1 MEWPCDQRHN
11 IDFLITLP
19 AMPAKNWMH
28 TIMDEPIKALIVDD
42 ALFMRKAISEILE
55 SDEQL
60 QVVGTANDGLDGLD
74 KIKELKPDVVTL
86 DIDMPRMDGLAA
98 IRHIMIESPV
108 PVIVLSSLFSD
119 GAVTFEALRLGV
131 VDFVPK
137 PSGAISEDMDKS
149 RRQII
154 DRVKIA
160 SHVNFEN
167 IRRVRMGAQKVE
179 GFAAQKKQATPPTHL
194 IALGTSLS
202 GPNTVIRLLTRL
214 SPLLPAS
221 IVVVQEIAPQILP
234 AFVERFNQHVPWR
247 IEMARNGQ
255 VLEPGACYIS
265 SNKQALSIGTT
276 DEDEPCLELGEPFE
290 QPLNLLFS
298 TASNCFHEHTIGMM
312 LTGVGDDGAEGFAQ
326 IQKNK
331 GTTIAQDMQCCV
343 YPNLTQNAIDKGT
356 VSTVVEEQHL
366 PNAIEASIL

>member
-1 MEWPCDQRHN
+1 MN
-11 IDFLITLP
+11 
-19 AMPAKNWMH
+19 
-28 TIMDEPIKALIVDD
+28 EPIKALIVDD

-55 SDEQL
+55 SDEKL
-60 QVVGTANDGLDGLD
+60 QVVGTARDGLDGLD
-74 KIKELKPDVVTL
+74 KIKELNPDVITL

-108 PVIVLSSLFSD
+108 PVVVLSSLFSD

-160 SHVNFEN
+160 SSVNFEN
-167 IRRVRMGAQKVE
+167 IRRVRIGNHVDGNEAVQGGQE
-179 GFAAQKKQATPPTHL
+179 AAPTHV

-214 SPLLPAS
+214 SPLLPAAV
-221 IVVVQEIAPQILP
+221 VVVQEIAPQILP

-247 IEMARNGQ
+247 IEMAQDGK
-255 VLEPGACYIS
+255 VLQQGACYIG
-265 SNKQALSIGTT
+265 SNEYALSIGIN
-276 DEDEPCLELGEPFE
+276 DEDQPCLELSEPVE
-290 QPLNLLFS
+290 QPLNLLFNS
-298 TASNCFHEHTIGMM
+298 VSECFKENTIGVM
-312 LTGVGDDGAEGFAQ
+312 LTGVGDDGAEGFAR
-326 IQKNK
+326 IQQNS

-366 PNAIEASIL
+366 PSAIETSIL

>member
-1 MEWPCDQRHN
+1 MN
-11 IDFLITLP
+11 
-19 AMPAKNWMH
+19 A
-28 TIMDEPIKALIVDD
+28 IMDEPIKALIVDD

-55 SDEQL
+55 SDKKL
-60 QVVGTANDGLDGLD
+60 QVVGTARDGLDGLD
-74 KIKELKPDVVTL
+74 KIKELKPDVITL
-86 DIDMPRMDGLAA
+86 DIDMPRMDGLEA

-108 PVIVLSSLFSD
+108 PVVVLSSLFSD

-160 SHVNFEN
+160 SSVNFTN
-167 IRRVRMGAQKVE
+167 IRRVRIGAQLDASGNVD
-179 GFAAQKKQATPPTHL
+179 AAQKGSPSHV

-214 SPLLPAS
+214 SPLLPAA
-221 IVVVQEIAPQILP
+221 VVVVHEIAPQILP
-234 AFVERFNQHVPWR
+234 AFVDRFNQHVPWH
-247 IEMARNGQ
+247 IEMARDGQ
-255 VLEPGACYIS
+255 VIEPGACYIG
-265 SNKQALSIGTT
+265 SNEYALSISIN
-276 DEDEPCLELGEPFE
+276 DQEQPCIELSEPVD

-298 TASNCFHEHTIGMM
+298 SAAQCFEKYAIGVM

-326 IQKNK
+326 IQKNS
-331 GTTIAQDMQCCV
+331 GTTIAQDIQCCV

-356 VSTVVEEQHL
+356 VSTVVEEQQL
-366 PNAIEASIL
+366 PSAIEASIL

>member
-1 MEWPCDQRHN
+1 
-11 IDFLITLP
+11 LP
-19 AMPAKNWMH
+19 AALAKKWMH
-28 TIMDEPIKALIVDD
+28 TVMNEPIKALIVDD

-55 SDEQL
+55 SDQRL
-60 QVVGTANDGLDGLD
+60 QVVGTARDGLDGLE
-74 KIKELKPDVVTL
+74 KIKALKPDVITL

-98 IRHIMIESPV
+98 IRHMMIESPV
-108 PVIVLSSLFSD
+108 PVVVLSSLFSD

-167 IRRVRMGAQKVE
+167 IRRVRIGAQGDEAGV
-179 GFAAQKKQATPPTHL
+179 AQEQQANPPTHV

-234 AFVERFNQHVPWR
+234 AFVERFNQHASWR
-247 IEMARNGQ
+247 IEMAQDGQ
-255 VLEPGACYIS
+255 VLQQGTCYIS
-265 SNKQALSIGTT
+265 SNEKALRIVKS
-276 DEDEPCLELGEPFE
+276 DEDLPCLELSGPVE
-290 QPLNLLFS
+290 QPLNLLFDS
-298 TASNCFHEHTIGMM
+298 ASKCFHEHTIGVM
-312 LTGVGDDGAEGFAQ
+312 LTGVGDDGAEGFSQ
-326 IQKNK
+326 IQKSN

-343 YPNLTQNAIDKGT
+343 YPNLTQNAIEKGT

-366 PNAIEASIL
+366 PGAIESSIL